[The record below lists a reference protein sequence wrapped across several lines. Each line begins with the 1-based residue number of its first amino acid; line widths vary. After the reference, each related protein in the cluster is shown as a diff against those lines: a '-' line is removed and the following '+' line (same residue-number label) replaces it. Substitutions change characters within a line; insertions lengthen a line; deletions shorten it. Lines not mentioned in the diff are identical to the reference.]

1 MKKHTKFVLLILL
14 LFLGISDFL
23 FGQNIKTNQIAFFT
37 GSTKM
42 AVVPGA
48 ETGSFYLKDATTNT
62 TVFTGTLGTAATWAP
77 SSESVKIADFS
88 TFKTVGSFY
97 VQTTNEKSNTFD
109 IKDQKA
115 LYDLSVWT
123 AKSFYI
129 WRASTALDAKYATIS
144 GQSYARSAGHLDDQ
158 VLIHSSAATT
168 ARPAGTKVSAPK
180 GWYDAGDYGLY
191 VVNAGMSVH
200 SLMLAYETMPKYFDT
215 LNLNIPESGNGVPDI
230 LNELKWEYDWML
242 NMQDPNDGGV
252 YFKLT
257 SLQFDGFEMPSVDKL
272 TRYMIGKTTTSA
284 LDFVAMTAM
293 AARVYTKYETVFPG
307 FAAKCL
313 AASKSAY
320 TWAKAHPSIAFT
332 NPSDVGTGEY
342 GDGTFTDE
350 FFWAASELYITTQ
363 DATYY
368 SDINLSISC
377 VAPSWGDVSGCGL
390 MSLKAHVND
399 LPATAD
405 KTTINSKFLTFAD
418 GIYSIY
424 NSSAYKVPI
433 SNFYW
438 GSNGVVASN
447 GSVLALAFRTLKDKK
462 YLDAMVA
469 ATDYILGRNAVNY
482 SFVTWFGDKTPM
494 NIHHRQSG
502 SDGITKPCPGYLAGG
517 PNTDAV
523 TDCGAASYPTTTIK
537 AKCYL
542 DSQCSYSTNE
552 VAINWQAPLVNL
564 ISSMEDAFSPAL
576 NDSAIT
582 NNTTSFTVYFSKSL
596 NIATISY
603 LTVFAVTVNGV
614 AQTVSSVVIRTTN
627 PNQIIVTIASSIPV
641 GSTILYSY
649 SGTSL
654 TTILN
659 NTPVTKFSGM
669 TVKNTLTSAPVTQ
682 TISLAKGWNLV
693 SFYVIPTNPA
703 ISTVF
708 SSVLTNVTTIKTTDA
723 FYDPKQTAAFNS
735 LTTIEAGKGYLV
747 NMAVAGTLSVTG
759 QAVSTVAYSLKTG
772 WNLIGYP
779 SNTSTAITTE
789 LNSIWT
795 SFVSVKNFDGFYIK
809 NGTINSL
816 TNLVPNY
823 GYFVNV
829 SSAGTLSLP

>member
-1 MKKHTKFVLLILL
+1 MKKFIRTLFFIHTFLVVFVC
-14 LFLGISDFL
+14 ST

-37 GSTKM
+37 GSIKQ

-48 ETGSFYLKDATTNT
+48 ETGNFTIKDATSNT
-62 TVFTGTLGTAATWAP
+62 VVFTGTLGTSATWNP
-77 SSESVKIADFS
+77 SGETVKIADFS
-88 TFKTVGSFY
+88 TFKTAGSY
-97 VQTTNEKSNTFD
+97 YIQTTNEKSNTFD

-115 LYDLSVWT
+115 LYDLSIWT

-144 GQSYARSAGHLDDQ
+144 GQSYARAAGHLDDQ
-158 VLIHSSAATT
+158 VLIHSSAAST

-191 VVNAGMSVH
+191 VVNAGMSIH
-200 SLMLAYETMPKYFDT
+200 SMMLAYETMPNYFDT

-230 LNELKWEYDWML
+230 LDELKWEYDWML

-257 SLQFDGFEMPSVDKL
+257 SLQFDGFELPSADKL

-284 LDFVAMTAM
+284 LDFAAMTAM

-320 TWAKAHPSIAFT
+320 TWAKAHPSIAFS
-332 NPSDVGTGEY
+332 NPTDVGTGEY

-350 FFWAASELYITTQ
+350 FFWAASELFITTQ

-368 SDINLSISC
+368 SDINLNISV

-390 MSLKAHVND
+390 MSLKAHVD
-399 LPATAD
+399 ELPATAN
-405 KTTINSKFLTFAD
+405 KSTINSKFLTFAD
-418 GIYSIY
+418 GIYSVY
-424 NSSAYKVPI
+424 NTSAYKVPI
-433 SNFYW
+433 TNFYW

-469 ATDYILGRNAVNY
+469 ASDYILGRNAVNY

-502 SDGITKPCPGYLAGG
+502 SDGITKPCPGYMCGG

-523 TDCGAASYPTTTIK
+523 TDCGAANYPTTTIK

-596 NIATISY
+596 NTATISD
-603 LTVFAVTVNGV
+603 LTIFTVTVNGV
-614 AQTVSSVVIRTTN
+614 AQTISSIVINTTI
-627 PNQIIVTIASSIPV
+627 PSQLTVTIASVIPV
-641 GSTILYSY
+641 GATILFSY
-649 SGTSL
+649 NGASL
-654 TTILN
+654 STILN
-659 NTPVTKFSGM
+659 NTPVTKFTGM
-669 TVKNTLTSAPVTQ
+669 NVKNTLTATPITQ
-682 TISLAKGWNLV
+682 SISLVKGWNLI
-693 SFYVIPTNPA
+693 SFYVTPTNAA
-703 ISTVF
+703 ISNVF
-708 SSVLTNVTTIKTTDA
+708 APVLSNLTTIKTIDA
-723 FYDPKQTAAFNS
+723 FYDPKQTATFNS

-747 NMAVAGTLSVTG
+747 NMAAAGTVSVTG
-759 QAVSTVAYSLKTG
+759 QAVSTVTYSLKPG

-779 SNTSTAITTE
+779 SNTTGTISTK

-795 SFVSVKNFDGFYIK
+795 PFVSIKNFDGFYIK
-809 NGTINSL
+809 NGTTNSL

-823 GYFVNV
+823 GYYVNV
-829 SSAGTLSLP
+829 STASTLSLP

>member
-1 MKKHTKFVLLILL
+1 MKNFTRKLFFILTFYVGFVC
-14 LFLGISDFL
+14 ST

-37 GSTKM
+37 GSIKQ

-48 ETGSFYLKDATTNT
+48 ETGNFTVKDATSNVV
-62 TVFTGTLGTAATWAP
+62 VFTGTLGTSATWNP
-77 SSESVKIADFS
+77 SGETVKIADFS
-88 TFKTVGSFY
+88 TVKTIGSY
-97 VQTTNEKSNTFD
+97 YIQTTNEKSNTFD

-144 GQSYARSAGHLDDQ
+144 GQSYARAAGHLDDQ
-158 VLIHSSAATT
+158 VLIHSSAAST

-191 VVNAGMSVH
+191 IVNAGMSVH
-200 SLMLAYETMPKYFDT
+200 SMMLAYETMPKYFDT

-230 LNELKWEYDWML
+230 LDELKWEYDWML

-257 SLQFDGFEMPSVDKL
+257 SLQFDGFELPSADKL

-284 LDFVAMTAM
+284 LDFAAMTAM

-320 TWAKAHPSIAFT
+320 AWAKANPSKAFT
-332 NPSDVGTGEY
+332 NPADVGTGEY
-342 GDGTFTDE
+342 GDGTFSDE

-368 SDINLSISC
+368 SDINLNISV
-377 VAPSWGDVSGCGL
+377 VAPSWADVSGCGL
-390 MSLKAHVND
+390 MSLKAHVNE
-399 LPATAD
+399 LPATAN
-405 KTTINSKFLTFAD
+405 KATINSKFLTFAD
-418 GIYSIY
+418 GIYSTY

-433 SNFYW
+433 ASFYW

-447 GSVLALAFRTLKDKK
+447 GSVLSLAFRTLKDKK

-517 PNTDAV
+517 PCTDAV
-523 TDCGAASYPTTTIK
+523 TDCGAANYPTTSLK

-582 NNTTSFTVYFSKSL
+582 NNSTSFTVYFSKSL
-596 NIATISY
+596 NVATISD
-603 LTVFAVTVNGV
+603 LTIFSVTVNGV
-614 AQTVSSVVIRTTN
+614 AQTISSVVINTSN
-627 PNQIIVTIASSIPV
+627 PNQVTLTL
-641 GSTILYSY
+641 GSAISAGTTILFTYN
-649 SGTSL
+649 GASL
-654 TTILN
+654 STILN
-659 NTPVTKFSGM
+659 NTPVTKFTGM
-669 TVKNTLTSAPVTQ
+669 TVKNTLISAPVTQ
-682 TISLAKGWNLV
+682 NISFVKGWNLI
-693 SFYVIPTNPA
+693 SFYVLPSNTA
-703 ISTVF
+703 ISNVF
-708 SSVLTNVTTIKTTDA
+708 ASVLSNVTTIKTIDA
-723 FYDPKQTAAFNS
+723 FYDPKQTAAYNS
-735 LTTIEAGKGYLV
+735 LKTIEAGKGYLV
-747 NMAVAGTLSVTG
+747 NMAAAGTLSVIG
-759 QAVSTVAYSLKTG
+759 QAVSTVSYSLKTG

-779 SNTSTAITTE
+779 SNTIGAISTK

-795 SFVSVKNFDGFYIK
+795 PFVSIKNFDGFYIK
-809 NGTINSL
+809 NGTTNSL

-823 GYFVNV
+823 GYYVNV
-829 SSAGTLSLP
+829 SATSTLSLP